1 MSVAKNLVA
10 GRILEDQLFP
20 YIDPGSEDYSVEAA
34 ISKVFA
40 SEALQRSAY
49 EPLQDLGKSKIFTP
63 LPQLLRGPA
72 GIYEKY
78 TTRLDSSWTKEVIP
92 GM

>member
-1 MSVAKNLVA
+1 MSMVAH
-10 GRILEDQLFP
+10 
-20 YIDPGSEDYSVEAA
+20 YIDSGSEDYSVEAA

-49 EPLQDLGKSKIFTP
+49 EALQDLGKSKIFTP
-63 LPQLLRGPA
+63 VPQLLRGPA

-78 TTRLDSSWTKEVIP
+78 TAE
-92 GM
+92 